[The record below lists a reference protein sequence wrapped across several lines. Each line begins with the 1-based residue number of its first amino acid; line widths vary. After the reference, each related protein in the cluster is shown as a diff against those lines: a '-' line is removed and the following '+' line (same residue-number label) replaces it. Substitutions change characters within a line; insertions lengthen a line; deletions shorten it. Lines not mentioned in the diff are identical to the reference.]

1 MRYINL
7 VSLLLFTVI
16 GFSQNLYDAINYSFE
31 EEIGNAR
38 FLSMGNSFGALG
50 GNLSAINKNPA
61 AGSVFELSRSGGSII
76 IDNNKI
82 KSDFKGS
89 ENSVNKTNAYWQA
102 GIIYVFKN

>member
-7 VSLLLFTVI
+7 VSFLLFSVI

-50 GNLSAINKNPA
+50 GNLSAISKVIVLMVA
-61 AGSVFELSRSGGSII
+61 AATNIAQKMITARR
-76 IDNNKI
+76 I
-82 KSDFKGS
+82 KSVIS
-89 ENSVNKTNAYWQA
+89 R
-102 GIIYVFKN
+102 